1 MPPPPHPGV
10 RFPPPLLFVL
20 GLGAGWLLH
29 RARPLLLL
37 PADFRAVGVVLGWT
51 GILLWAGLTGW
62 AMATFRRAR
71 TAIFPNRPATGVVRE
86 GPYRFTRN
94 PMYLALVLLYV
105 GVSLLM
111 NSGWA
116 LLLLPLVLALLYV
129 SVIRREERYLTAA
142 FGAEYEAYRT
152 RVRRWL

>member
-10 RFPPPLLFVL
+10 HFPPPLLFVL
-20 GLGAGWLLH
+20 GLGVGWLLH
-29 RARPLLLL
+29 RAWPLLLL
-37 PADFRAVGVVLGWT
+37 PAGYRAAGLVLGWT
-51 GILLWAGLTGW
+51 GVLLWAGLTAW

-94 PMYLALVLLYV
+94 PMYLAMVLLYV

-129 SVIRREERYLTAA
+129 SVIRREERYLAAA
-142 FGAEYEAYRT
+142 FGAEYEAYRA